1 MNKNEIYEKNLKGLQ
16 TFSQLSLE
24 ERLEI
29 LAKIGILTKDD
40 HGYRLAEEY
49 GGESNKESK
58 YENLLSHIKN
68 VIGYGWDDA
77 SGEEIQSYLRWAIKG

>member
-29 LAKIGILTKDD
+29 LAKIGIITKDEY
-40 HGYRLAEEY
+40 GYRLAKEY
-49 GGESNKESK
+49 GGK
-58 YENLLSHIKN
+58 
-68 VIGYGWDDA
+68 
-77 SGEEIQSYLRWAIKG
+77 